1 MYSTANKTMKQ
12 AENKKWNDFLK
23 EQKMISP
30 KEMINMRQSS
40 KIWTLI
46 DTETAYSYGQGA
58 YFISMLFAFWM
69 FIKATKNW

>member
-1 MYSTANKTMKQ
+1 MKQ
-12 AENKKWNDFLK
+12 AEYKKWDDFLK

-30 KEMINMRQSS
+30 QEMINFKQTT

-58 YFISMLFAFWM
+58 YFIAMLFALWIFM
-69 FIKATKNW
+69 RATRNW